1 MTLWHKEWIF
11 GIAMC
16 KIYMTTTSINQ
27 ITSSIFLTVMSADRY
42 VAVCHPISSPKFR
55 TNVIAR
61 VVSLTAW
68 ATSALLMV
76 PVFMY
81 AATIKQLDG
90 TSETCN
96 IYWPW
101 SHDADNETAINDTAI
116 NDTEAVE
123 GKLRIGDFS
132 MYVKTRESRRPP
144 RRNHQSHECFHP
156 RTRTIHSFG
165 PDQSAFVHPLLTE
178 GAKALFPNCFY
189 KNVSLSTLYLVVD
202 MISKIQR
209 RFNGTVIGAQ

>member
-1 MTLWHKEWIF
+1 MWHKEWIF

-101 SHDADNETAINDTAI
+101 SHDADNETNAINDTAI

-123 GKLRIGDFS
+123 GKLRMNRGLFYVCQDS
-132 MYVKTRESRRPP
+132 RVKTSAAPQSSISRMLSSP
-144 RRNHQSHECFHP
+144 HAHYTF
-156 RTRTIHSFG
+156 IWVG
-165 PDQSAFVHPLLTE
+165 P
-178 GAKALFPNCFY
+178 
-189 KNVSLSTLYLVVD
+189 
-202 MISKIQR
+202 
-209 RFNGTVIGAQ
+209 

>member
-1 MTLWHKEWIF
+1 MVTSWHKEWIF
-11 GIAMC
+11 GVAMC

-27 ITSSIFLTVMSADRY
+27 FTSSIFLTVMSADRY

-81 AATIKQLDG
+81 AATIKKMDG
-90 TSETCN
+90 MSETCN

-101 SHDADNETAINDTAI
+101 SDGNHNNDSNDTVI
-116 NDTEAVE
+116 YTEADE
-123 GKLRIGDFS
+123 GKKRIEDFS
-132 MYVKTRESRRPP
+132 MSSQDVRRAAII
-144 RRNHQSHECFHP
+144 NLTTIITLVMLSP
-156 RTRTIHSFG
+156 RTRTHYTFINLG
-165 PDQSAFVHPLLTE
+165 RTRVRVT
-178 GAKALFPNCFY
+178 C
-189 KNVSLSTLYLVVD
+189 VICSLYT
-202 MISKIQR
+202 R
-209 RFNGTVIGAQ
+209 RAR

>member
-1 MTLWHKEWIF
+1 MDNRRRTTSILPGIPFLVVTSWHKEWIF

-27 ITSSIFLTVMSADRY
+27 FTSSIFLTVMSADRY

-81 AATIKQLDG
+81 AATIKKMDG
-90 TSETCN
+90 MSETCN

-101 SHDADNETAINDTAI
+101 DNSNVGDHDNETAIHI
-116 NDTEAVE
+116 PGGE
-123 GKLRIGDFS
+123 GE
-132 MYVKTRESRRPP
+132 RESNRGTAP
-144 RRNHQSHECFHP
+144 QSSISPMLSPLP
-156 RTRTIHSFG
+156 RTLLSFG
-165 PDQSAFVHPLLTE
+165 PCFWC
-178 GAKALFPNCFY
+178 ALP
-189 KNVSLSTLYLVVD
+189 VSLCCTC
-202 MISKIQR
+202 
-209 RFNGTVIGAQ
+209 

>member
-1 MTLWHKEWIF
+1 MSIFFFSGIPFLVVTSWHKEWIF

-27 ITSSIFLTVMSADRY
+27 FTSSIFLTVMSADRY

-81 AATIKQLDG
+81 AATIKKMDG
-90 TSETCN
+90 MSETCN

-101 SHDADNETAINDTAI
+101 SDDSGSSHDNDTAI
-116 NDTEAVE
+116 YSAEEANDDE
-123 GKLRIGDFS
+123 GKQRKRIDRGLF
-132 MYVKTRESRRPP
+132 YVRSRHETSAVP
-144 RRNHQSHECFHP
+144 QSSISRMLSP
-156 RTRTIHSFG
+156 RT
-165 PDQSAFVHPLLTE
+165 
-178 GAKALFPNCFY
+178 
-189 KNVSLSTLYLVVD
+189 
-202 MISKIQR
+202 
-209 RFNGTVIGAQ
+209 

>member
-1 MTLWHKEWIF
+1 MDGLFLGIPFLVVTSWHKEWIF

-27 ITSSIFLTVMSADRY
+27 FTSSIFLTVMSADRY

-81 AATIKQLDG
+81 AATIKKMDG
-90 TSETCN
+90 MSETCN

-101 SHDADNETAINDTAI
+101 DSNDGNGIGEGGGHDNETAIHVPGEGERENRIAAVI
-116 NDTEAVE
+116 N
-123 GKLRIGDFS
+123 LP
-132 MYVKTRESRRPP
+132 M
-144 RRNHQSHECFHP
+144 
-156 RTRTIHSFG
+156 
-165 PDQSAFVHPLLTE
+165 
-178 GAKALFPNCFY
+178 
-189 KNVSLSTLYLVVD
+189 LSTPTHLTFIWAKLLVRVSCVTVLYC
-202 MISKIQR
+202 R
-209 RFNGTVIGAQ
+209 R

>member
-1 MTLWHKEWIF
+1 MCIVKIVAIIYGELFTGIPFLVVTSWHKEWIF

-27 ITSSIFLTVMSADRY
+27 FTSSIFLTVMSADRY

-81 AATIKQLDG
+81 AATIKKMDG
-90 TSETCN
+90 MSETCN

-101 SHDADNETAINDTAI
+101 SHDGDNETVI
-116 NDTEAVE
+116 NDTEAYE
-123 GKLRIGDFS
+123 GKQRIGDFS
-132 MYVKTRESRRPP
+132 MSRLKSQDVAAP
-144 RRNHQSHECFHP
+144 QSSISRMLSP
-156 RTRTIHSFG
+156 RTIHSFR
-165 PDQSAFVHPLLTE
+165 PDQSAR
-178 GAKALFPNCFY
+178 
-189 KNVSLSTLYLVVD
+189 D
-202 MISKIQR
+202 
-209 RFNGTVIGAQ
+209 

>member
-101 SHDADNETAINDTAI
+101 SHDADNETNAINDTAI
-116 NDTEAVE
+116 NDTEAAE

-132 MYVKTRESRRPP
+132 MSRLESQDVRRAAIINLTNAFIPA
-144 RRNHQSHECFHP
+144 RALYIHLG
-156 RTRTIHSFG
+156 RTR
-165 PDQSAFVHPLLTE
+165 VH
-178 GAKALFPNCFY
+178 
-189 KNVSLSTLYLVVD
+189 LYT
-202 MISKIQR
+202 R
-209 RFNGTVIGAQ
+209 C

>member
-1 MTLWHKEWIF
+1 MDGLFLGIPFLVVTSWHKEWIF

-27 ITSSIFLTVMSADRY
+27 FTSSIFLTVMSADRY

-81 AATIKQLDG
+81 AATIKKMDG
-90 TSETCN
+90 MSETCN

-101 SHDADNETAINDTAI
+101 DSNDGSTGEGGGHDNETAIHVPGEGERENRIAAVI
-116 NDTEAVE
+116 N
-123 GKLRIGDFS
+123 LP
-132 MYVKTRESRRPP
+132 M
-144 RRNHQSHECFHP
+144 
-156 RTRTIHSFG
+156 
-165 PDQSAFVHPLLTE
+165 
-178 GAKALFPNCFY
+178 
-189 KNVSLSTLYLVVD
+189 LSTATHLTFIWVMQMLLGD
-202 MISKIQR
+202 R
-209 RFNGTVIGAQ
+209 

>member
-1 MTLWHKEWIF
+1 MAFCLFAGIPFLVVTSWHKEWIF

-27 ITSSIFLTVMSADRY
+27 FTSSIFLTVMSADRY

-81 AATIKQLDG
+81 AATIKKMDG
-90 TSETCN
+90 MSETCN

-101 SHDADNETAINDTAI
+101 DSNDGAATGEGDGHDNETAILI
-116 NDTEAVE
+116 PGE
-123 GKLRIGDFS
+123 GERERI
-132 MYVKTRESRRPP
+132 ESRNRAAVINLP
-144 RRNHQSHECFHP
+144 NAFGTAAHF
-156 RTRTIHSFG
+156 SFIW
-165 PDQSAFVHPLLTE
+165 AMLLERVPCVTQ
-178 GAKALFPNCFY
+178 L
-189 KNVSLSTLYLVVD
+189 
-202 MISKIQR
+202 
-209 RFNGTVIGAQ
+209 